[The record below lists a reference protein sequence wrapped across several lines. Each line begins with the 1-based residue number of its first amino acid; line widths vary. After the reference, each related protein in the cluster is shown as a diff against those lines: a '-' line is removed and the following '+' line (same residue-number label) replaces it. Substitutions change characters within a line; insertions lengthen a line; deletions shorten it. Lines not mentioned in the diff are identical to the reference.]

1 MTIAAKFDAP
11 ESDADASDRG
21 LKAPPAAPR
30 RPVAIVF
37 ADVVGYSTLMASD
50 EHATYTRW
58 MALLRTLIEPETAR
72 RDGRI
77 VDLAGDGVLA
87 VFPDLA
93 NALGWARAIQR
104 GVRTGL
110 EGHGIDDA
118 VPIALRI
125 GLHQGEVFED
135 GARIF
140 GDAVNFAAR
149 LQTHAAP
156 GGIVLSERVRVAL
169 GDTVPEADLRDLGYV
184 DLKGF
189 ERRARIFSIETDLVH
204 VTAPLHP
211 AGGLPSIAVL
221 PLLEQGGNPEDA
233 YFGEGIAED
242 IAMSLAGLHELFV
255 VSTASSAMFRGRLP
269 DPREAGRA
277 LGVSYVLLGRVHRRP
292 GGIGVS
298 MQLCDGR
305 DGATLWG
312 ERMQVPIS
320 GIFEVQDEI
329 VRKVVTGL
337 APHVRAAELQR
348 AIRKRPESQTA
359 YDRMLRALSVIS
371 SADRDTFDRAR
382 GFLDEAMLEEPGFAL
397 PIAWAARWHSVRIG
411 RGWSPDEDKDAACA
425 LDLASRAAALD
436 RSNALALATLGHLNA
451 ILLHDCDAAM
461 ECFTEALAACPN
473 HALAWTL
480 SSGTLSYIGRGLD
493 AVRHAEQGLRLSP
506 RDPMRYSQ
514 LMFLAIAHYASGDY
528 SEAVRWIRR
537 SAAENPLH
545 GATLQVLAA
554 GLAAGGRPAEARE
567 VASRFLALRPGF
579 SLELYARKRMPF
591 RDPALREGFLAH
603 LREAGL
609 PD

>member
-1 MTIAAKFDAP
+1 MTIAA
-11 ESDADASDRG
+11 ASDRG
-21 LKAPPAAPR
+21 LEDPPAEPR
-30 RPVAIVF
+30 RPVAIAF

-58 MALLRTLIEPETAR
+58 MALLRTLIEPETER
-72 RDGRI
+72 RGGRI

-87 VFPDLA
+87 IFPSA
-93 NALGWARAIQR
+93 AEALGWARTIQHGAR
-104 GVRTGL
+104 SSL
-110 EGHGIDDA
+110 EGPDGIGA
-118 VPIALRI
+118 VPIALRVGI
-125 GLHQGEVFED
+125 HQGEVFEA
-135 GARIF
+135 GSRIF

-156 GGIVLSERVRVAL
+156 GGIVLSERVRDAL
-169 GDTVPEADLRDLGYV
+169 GDAASDIDLRDLGYV

-189 ERRARIFSIETDLVH
+189 DRRARIFTIETDRVH
-204 VTAPLHP
+204 ITAHLQP
-211 AGGLPSIAVL
+211 AGGLPSVAVL
-221 PLLEQGGNPEDA
+221 PLFEPDGDPDSA

-298 MQLCDGR
+298 VQLCDAR

-312 ERMQVPIS
+312 ERMQAATG
-320 GIFEVQDEI
+320 GIFDVQDEI
-329 VRKVVTGL
+329 VRQVVAGL

-359 YDRMLRALSVIS
+359 YDRMLRALNVIS

-382 GFLDEAMLEEPGFAL
+382 GFLDEAMQEEPGFAL

-411 RGWSPDEDKDAACA
+411 RGWSPDEEKDAASA
-425 LDLASRAAALD
+425 LELASRAATLD

-451 ILLHDCDAAM
+451 ILLRDCDTAM

-480 SSGTLSYIGRGLD
+480 SSGTLSYIGRGAD

-514 LMFLAIAHYASGDY
+514 LMFLAIAHYASADY
-528 SEAVRWIRR
+528 AEAVRWIRR

-554 GLAAGGRPAEARE
+554 ALAANGRPAEARE
-567 VASRFLALRPGF
+567 VASRFHALRPGF
-579 SLELYARKRMPF
+579 SLASYARKRIPF
-591 RDPALREGFLAH
+591 HDPALREGFLAH